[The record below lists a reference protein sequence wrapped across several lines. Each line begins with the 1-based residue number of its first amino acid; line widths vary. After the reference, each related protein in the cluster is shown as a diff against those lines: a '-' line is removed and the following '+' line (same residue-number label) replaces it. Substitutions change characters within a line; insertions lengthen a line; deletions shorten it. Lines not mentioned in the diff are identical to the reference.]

1 VTLSSHVEVTRCV
14 NLSSKVVLLLCG
26 LFAAYGVADYTVQR
40 AVILPSFESLEADLA
55 RTDMERVTRAIDGEL
70 TQLQTFCADWGN
82 WLETY
87 DFMAGDAPDF
97 IENNMN
103 KSTIE
108 SAGLELVAYL
118 DPDARF
124 VWRKGF
130 DPVTHE
136 NLEFRMLDADS
147 LATGHPFRD
156 AIKHGQPA
164 QGIVVTEHGPAMLV
178 AAPILDGAGNGP
190 HRGSVML
197 ARLITPAV
205 AARLAEQAQVRLQV
219 STLDT
224 SASRTDATAAANSP
238 RIVRR
243 EATNEVYRNLA
254 DIFGQP
260 AVTLRVDV
268 PRSVSAQGRD
278 AIGYALG
285 SLFAAGAI
293 VLLVMIVA
301 LRRLVLTPVSRMT
314 QYAVAIGEGDDLT
327 LRMAVSRPDEL
338 GVLAREFDRMV
349 DKLADA
355 RRRIADQSFEAG
367 AAQVASGVLHN
378 IGNAMTPLGVTVV
391 CLQERLQH
399 VPAGEIEMVLAEL
412 EAGVSDPGRKADL
425 EQFLRLAVRELTRT
439 IASSGEDVDCLA
451 RQAEV
456 IQRTLAQ
463 EIRPAESGPMV
474 ESVRLTELVERSVE
488 MVPPA
493 LRACLTV
500 ELDPAVAQTD
510 ALRLPRI
517 TLQQVFQNLIQN
529 AAEAVRQAGREHGTL
544 RIGCSLVAGA
554 AGQQLLLR
562 FTDDGVGISPEHLP
576 RIFEKGFSTKSRAT
590 NFGIGLHW
598 CANALNALGGSIRAE
613 DAGPT
618 GATLQVLVPLRQAH
632 AVPTARAA

>member
-1 VTLSSHVEVTRCV
+1 
-14 NLSSKVVLLLCG
+14 
-26 LFAAYGVADYTVQR
+26 
-40 AVILPSFESLEADLA
+40 
-55 RTDMERVTRAIDGEL
+55 
-70 TQLQTFCADWGN
+70 
-82 WLETY
+82 
-87 DFMAGDAPDF
+87 
-97 IENNMN
+97 
-103 KSTIE
+103 
-108 SAGLELVAYL
+108 
-118 DPDARF
+118 
-124 VWRKGF
+124 
-130 DPVTHE
+130 
-136 NLEFRMLDADS
+136 
-147 LATGHPFRD
+147 
-156 AIKHGQPA
+156 
-164 QGIVVTEHGPAMLV
+164 
-178 AAPILDGAGNGP
+178 
-190 HRGSVML
+190 ML
-197 ARLITPAV
+197 ARLITPEV

-224 SASRTDATAAANSP
+224 SVSRADATEAANSS

-243 EATNEVYRNLA
+243 EATNEVYRNLI

-260 AVTLRVDV
+260 AVTLRIDV

-338 GVLAREFDRMV
+338 GVLAHEFDRMV

-399 VPAGEIEMVLAEL
+399 APAGEIEMVLAEL

-425 EQFLRLAVRELTRT
+425 EQFLRLAVRELTRV
-439 IASSGEDVDCLA
+439 IANSGEDVDSLA
-451 RQAEV
+451 RQADV

-463 EIRPAESGPMV
+463 EVRPSESGPIV
-474 ESVRLTELVERSVE
+474 ESVRLTELVDRSVE

-493 LRACLTV
+493 LRACLAV
-500 ELDPAVAQTD
+500 ELDPSVAQAD

-544 RIGCSLVAGA
+544 RIACSLVAGTE
-554 AGQQLLLR
+554 GQHLLLR

-576 RIFEKGFSTKSRAT
+576 RIFEKGYSTKSRAT

-598 CANALNALGGSIRAE
+598 CANALNALGGSIRVE
-613 DAGPT
+613 GAGST

-632 AVPTARAA
+632 AVPTVQAA

>member
-1 VTLSSHVEVTRCV
+1 MSKSYAV
-14 NLSSKVVLLLCG
+14 NLSSKVVLLLCV
-26 LFAAYGVADYTVQR
+26 LFTAYGAADYIVQR
-40 AVILPSFESLEADLA
+40 EVILPSFEALEADLA
-55 RTDMERVTRAIDGEL
+55 RTDMERATRAIDSEL
-70 TQLQTFCADWGN
+70 SQLQTFCADWGN

-87 DFMAGDAPDF
+87 DFMAGKAPDF

-103 KSTIE
+103 KATIE

-118 DPDARF
+118 DADARF

-130 DPVTHE
+130 DPVTHA

-156 AIKHGQPA
+156 AIKNGQPA
-164 QGIVVTEHGPAMLV
+164 KGIVVTEHGPAMLV

-197 ARLITPAV
+197 ARLITPDV

-224 SASRTDATAAANSP
+224 SVSRTDATEAANSP

-243 EATNEVYRNLA
+243 EATNEVYRNLV

-260 AVTLRVDV
+260 AVTLRIDV

-285 SLFAAGAI
+285 SLFAAGVI

-301 LRRLVLTPVSRMT
+301 LRRMVLTPVSRMT

-338 GVLAREFDRMV
+338 GVLTHEFDRMV

-399 VPAGEIEMVLAEL
+399 APAGEVEMVLAEL

-425 EQFLRLAVRELTRT
+425 EQFLRLAVRELTRV
-439 IASSGEDVDCLA
+439 IANSGEDVDSLA

-463 EIRPAESGPMV
+463 EIRPAESGPVV
-474 ESVRLTELVERSVE
+474 ESVRLTELVDRSVE

-493 LRACLTV
+493 LRACLDV
-500 ELDPAVAQTD
+500 ELDPSVAQTA

-529 AAEAVRQAGREHGTL
+529 AAEAVRQSGRERGTL
-544 RIGCSLVAGA
+544 RIACSLVAGA
-554 AGQQLLLR
+554 EGQHLLLR
-562 FTDDGVGISPEHLP
+562 FTDDGVGIAPEHLP
-576 RIFEKGFSTKSRAT
+576 RVFEKGFSTKSRAT

-613 DAGPT
+613 SAGPT
-618 GATLQVLVPLRQAH
+618 GAILQVLVPLRQAP
-632 AVPTARAA
+632 AVPAAQAA